1 MGAKTKIHLSKL
13 ETELVNNKEWILT
26 KQSIIDKVYG
36 LFGGLHEIY
45 KGIAQQERAFLP
57 EWYINTGGKISR
69 GENYEGLPYVML
81 DYPAI
86 FSKDSILAVRTMFWW
101 GNFFSITLHISGERY
116 KLQGDLSGLLTSL
129 RENNFFICVNELE
142 WQHNFEES
150 NYIPAKDCHVEKL
163 EQMARKNFVKIAKKM
178 ELTNWDDIPEFLEK
192 SFREIVYIIGIS
204 FPGGEKALSPG
215 FPKAGSG
222 L

>member
-101 GNFFSITLHISGERY
+101 GNFFSITLH
-116 KLQGDLSGLLTSL
+116 LSGNNKTNILEKLINNISTRKENDFYIYQGNDEWEHDLDPNSYKKLSL
-129 RENNFFICVNELE
+129 INDDEFNQIISANNFLKLAIKFPIDS
-142 WQHNFEES
+142 FEAIE
-150 NYIPAKDCHVEKL
+150 EKL
-163 EQMARKNFVKIAKKM
+163 LRNY
-178 ELTNWDDIPEFLEK
+178 ELLV
-192 SFREIVYIIGIS
+192 RCCC
-204 FPGGEKALSPG
+204 
-215 FPKAGSG
+215 
-222 L
+222 